1 MNRSRLRLA
10 LLLSALT
17 HVLVLGLLRFIPLA
31 ALTGPAAAPSDAPVT
46 VQLLE
51 LPPQPQPQIAQTPER
66 ARKLP
71 EAPARKPE
79 PKAPQPSASP
89 RAPEPVAPKPVTPLP
104 KGGTVVD
111 VPKPVREER
120 PDNARL
126 VSRYD
131 SKAQDIGPGEG
142 GTRKPSGEQPRAIPP
157 DIPLPERYSAGK
169 PTPPDASLEPSAPTV
184 AAPPSVTPALPK
196 PSGSPA
202 AKAESAPPKPP
213 APMLKSEILPP
224 LKPPPPPP

>member
-31 ALTGPAAAPSDAPVT
+31 ALTRPAAAPADAPVA
-46 VQLLE
+46 VQLFD
-51 LPPQPQPQIAQTPER
+51 LPPQPQPQIAQPPER

-71 EAPARKPE
+71 EAPARKSE
-79 PKAPQPSASP
+79 PKAPQPPDSP
-89 RAPEPVAPKPVTPLP
+89 RVPEPVTPKPVTPLP

-111 VPKPVREER
+111 LPKPVHEER

-142 GTRKPSGEQPRAIPP
+142 GTRKPSGEQQRAMPP
-157 DIPLPERYSAGK
+157 EIPLPERYSAGK
-169 PTPPDASLEPSAPTV
+169 PTPPDASLQPSAPAV
-184 AAPPSVTPALPK
+184 AAPPSVTSTPPK
-196 PSGSPA
+196 PSSSAPA
-202 AKAESAPPKPP
+202 KGESVPPKP
-213 APMLKSEILPP
+213 
-224 LKPPPPPP
+224 

>member
-31 ALTGPAAAPSDAPVT
+31 ALTRPAAAPADAPVA

-51 LPPQPQPQIAQTPER
+51 LPPQPQPQIAQPPER

-79 PKAPQPSASP
+79 PKAPQPPASP
-89 RAPEPVAPKPVTPLP
+89 RASEPVTPKPVTPLP

-111 VPKPVREER
+111 LPKPVREER
-120 PDNARL
+120 PDNGRTQMC
-126 VSRYD
+126 R
-131 SKAQDIGPGEG
+131 
-142 GTRKPSGEQPRAIPP
+142 
-157 DIPLPERYSAGK
+157 
-169 PTPPDASLEPSAPTV
+169 
-184 AAPPSVTPALPK
+184 
-196 PSGSPA
+196 
-202 AKAESAPPKPP
+202 
-213 APMLKSEILPP
+213 
-224 LKPPPPPP
+224 